1 MGTFRFPPVGDTV
14 TYTPAHRACFRSLY
28 SLGRACL
35 GWMLDTVEGESR
47 ASTVIREALVA
58 AVQPAEQLFAPAG
71 DGHEPFASADE
82 PFASSFFNIFD
93 YDHGLLNAHK
103 DRYLVTT
110 IFADSNP
117 ETAHQR
123 SVLWVKDRSQTWRNV
138 DAGLQPNEV
147 VFMIGE
153 ELEAILHEVGGDY
166 YAADHCIRVDPD
178 GEYLERAHFRRDPA
192 SLVTGNRLST
202 AFILGEPKLYADEMS
217 EA

>member
-1 MGTFRFPPVGDTV
+1 MNHHHLPDPNQVHAVPFAAVAAGQAKARQAFLAQLAYFCWAKVTLEEGSLLSGLVQGVTAGRDMGTFRFPPVGDTV

-58 AVQPAEQLFAPAG
+58 AVQPAEQLFAPQATG
-71 DGHEPFASADE
+71 MNLSPVPMS
-82 PFASSFFNIFD
+82 PLPVLFFNIFD

-138 DAGLQPNEV
+138 DAGHPTQ
-147 VFMIGE
+147 
-153 ELEAILHEVGGDY
+153 
-166 YAADHCIRVDPD
+166 
-178 GEYLERAHFRRDPA
+178 
-192 SLVTGNRLST
+192 
-202 AFILGEPKLYADEMS
+202 
-217 EA
+217 